1 MNHSSELAALRRQN
15 KLLSILLAVLL
26 ILALVSAAAS
36 VLTLVCFL
44 NIATELQDALSRLD
58 IDQINQALDTISTL
72 TDLMN
77 RIANLFGG

>member
-1 MNHSSELAALRRQN
+1 MNHSSEFAALRRQN

-26 ILALVSAAAS
+26 ILTLVSAAAS

>member
-26 ILALVSAAAS
+26 ILTLVSAAAS

>member
-1 MNHSSELAALRRQN
+1 MNHSSEFAALRRQN

-26 ILALVSAAAS
+26 ILTLVSAAAS

-44 NIATELQDALSRLD
+44 NMATELQDALSRLD